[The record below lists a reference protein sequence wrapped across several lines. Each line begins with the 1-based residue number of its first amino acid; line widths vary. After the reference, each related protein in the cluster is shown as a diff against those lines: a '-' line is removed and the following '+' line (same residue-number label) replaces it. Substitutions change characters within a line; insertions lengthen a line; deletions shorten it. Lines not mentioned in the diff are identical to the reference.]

1 MPSYV
6 LKASPDTSEDLYCI
20 YSTIVDAV
28 TVIGTRGDIRQYLL
42 HQDGVNGE
50 PDARL
55 ARADQNGSSCLID
68 SDGTGVWY
76 GWAEEFISI
85 GEGPGDGNL
94 PRKDLSAYLGYME
107 ANNNEA
113 AAALV
118 VPDPIEE
125 DE

>member
-6 LKASPDTSEDLYCI
+6 LKASPDASEDLYCI

-42 HQDGVNGE
+42 HQDGVNGK
-50 PDARL
+50 PDERL
-55 ARADQNGSSCLID
+55 ERADQNGSSCLID

-76 GWAEEFISI
+76 GWAEESISI
-85 GEGPGDGNL
+85 REGPGDGEL

-107 ANNNEA
+107 AHNNEA
-113 AAALV
+113 AAKLV
-118 VPDPIEE
+118 QPVVYEE